1 MQWYISY
8 PVFFAGL
15 VLGFDVLY
23 PDHPPTPAL
32 NAELRAQSD
41 DASPAPVV
49 VQATDIPLLPQ
60 ASRVAQFSPGL
71 DRLAGVTP
79 ELSNSV
85 LSYLTQAFSPS
96 EAAPT
101 PSPAEPKPIR
111 LADWRSTVVRNDA
124 VDHGAPEKPISRAA
138 LARDIQREL
147 QRVGCYVGAIDGVW
161 GKGSK
166 RAALEFFDRVNA
178 TLPTQE
184 PDVFTLSLVRAQS
197 GSVCGSTCP
206 RGQSLAGTG
215 RCLPDTLVAQPHRG
229 TLPPADA
236 EGGWEPAVVA
246 EASAARKPPP
256 FGRMS
261 IGGPKPDDLA
271 PLSPDGQSRSASPRS
286 GFAQTAALED
296 RDLGAGRGAPETL
309 AVSSFDT
316 DEVPAADAPKRVRA
330 SGASRAKSSPP
341 RAKRVN
347 TYRHVQRLFTHPL
360 GTM

>member
-1 MQWYISY
+1 MQWYVSY
-8 PVFFAGL
+8 PILFAGL

-23 PDHPPTPAL
+23 PDHPAQPTLTAEIRAL
-32 NAELRAQSD
+32 PEEAR
-41 DASPAPVV
+41 PAPIII
-49 VQATDIPLLPQ
+49 QATDIAMVPQ

-71 DRLAGVTP
+71 DRFAGVAP
-79 ELSNSV
+79 ERPTSV
-85 LSYLTQAFSPS
+85 LSYLTQAFSTS
-96 EAAPT
+96 EAAPAASA
-101 PSPAEPKPIR
+101 PEPKPIQ

-124 VDHGAPEKPISRAA
+124 LLRSSAPEKPTSRAA

-206 RGQSLAGTG
+206 RGQSLTATG
-215 RCLPDTLVAQPHRG
+215 RCLPDTLVAQPHRS
-229 TLPPADA
+229 TTPQDTD
-236 EGGWEPAVVA
+236 GWGPAVVA
-246 EASAARKPPP
+246 EASPAHKPPP

-271 PLSPDGQSRSASPRS
+271 SLSPDGRSRDTSSRS

-296 RDLGAGRGAPETL
+296 RDLSAGSGSPETL
-309 AVSSFDT
+309 SVSSFDT
-316 DEVPAADAPKRVRA
+316 DEVPSADAPKRVKA
-330 SGASRAKSSPP
+330 AGSSRAKSSAS
-341 RAKRVN
+341 RAKRPS